1 MTLGKVTMINGS
13 TMLELQIGR
22 LIFQL
27 VKIRFWCKNNLPFLR
42 IGYDNE

>member
-13 TMLELQIGR
+13 TMLELQIGY
-22 LIFQL
+22 LIIQI
-27 VKIRFWCKNNLPFLR
+27 VKPRFWCKGNIPFLR